1 MIPSAEQEQQLQ
13 VIADNVSQY
22 DFYRL
27 VEGLN
32 RLAGIDPARTL
43 GLPPNREALRFTA
56 AAGLGFAASD
66 VVALQH
72 EP

>member
-1 MIPSAEQEQQLQ
+1 MIPRAEQEQQLQ

-43 GLPPNREALRFTA
+43 GLPP
-56 AAGLGFAASD
+56 
-66 VVALQH
+66 
-72 EP
+72 

>member
-43 GLPPNREALRFTA
+43 GLPPVMWWRCNMSQVGRCAWR
-56 AAGLGFAASD
+56 
-66 VVALQH
+66 
-72 EP
+72 